1 MTVQSIP
8 GVVFKA
14 RAREGMQRGVNQLV
28 DAVRPTLGPCPRVV
42 AVEHTFRHRTPELL
56 DNAGVITRRIIE
68 LADRGADVGAMLLR
82 HLLWRVHEE
91 AGDGT
96 ATAAILFQAV
106 YNRGMQ
112 YLAAGGDGMALRRH
126 LERGLNAILA
136 ELERQTLPVQG
147 QARLTELAA
156 SLCFDEPLAHVLGEV
171 FAIVGE
177 HGLAEIRSGQSR
189 GVERQY
195 TEGAYWSGGALSQL
209 LLADQTR
216 LRSDLAD
223 VAVLIS
229 DLDLD
234 DPRQLM
240 PLIAE
245 AMQRGVGSLL
255 VVAASTSDTITAM
268 LLAASRDP
276 ERFRAV
282 AVKTPGLGLVEQAE
296 ALEDLAT
303 LTGGRRLL
311 KAAGD
316 TLRGL
321 TVDGLGRARRA
332 WCDRNYTGIIG
343 GKGDPRELRRQL
355 AALKAALAHT
365 DEPLQQGALRKRIGR
380 LSGGSALITVGGA
393 TESEITLREERAK
406 RTAELLRAA
415 LREGVVPGGGVAL
428 LACRPRLRAM
438 LEASA
443 DLDAQVAFRILLRAV
458 EEPLRVIAG
467 NSGHEPADVLARL
480 QGAAEGV
487 GLDALSNSVVDMAEA
502 GIYDVA
508 AAQKVAIRAAISGAA
523 TALTVDTVVHK
534 RNPVSAAGKP

>member
-1 MTVQSIP
+1 MTAQSIP
-8 GVVFKA
+8 GVVFEA

-42 AVEHTFRHRTPELL
+42 AVEHTFRQRTPELL

-68 LADRGADVGAMLLR
+68 LPDRGADVGAMMLR
-82 HLLWRVHEE
+82 HMLWRVHEE

-96 ATAAILFQAV
+96 ATAAVLFQAI

-112 YLAAGGDGMALRRH
+112 FLAAGGDGQALRRH
-126 LERGLNAILA
+126 LERGLAAILE
-136 ELERQTLPVQG
+136 ELDRQTRPVQG
-147 QARLTELAA
+147 QAQLTALAE
-156 SLCFDEPLAHVLGEV
+156 SLCFDEPLARILGEV
-171 FAIVGE
+171 FTIVGE
-177 HGLAEIRSGQSR
+177 HGLAEVRIGQGR
-189 GVERQY
+189 TIERQY
-195 TEGAYWSGGALSQL
+195 TEGAYWQSGGLSQL
-209 LLADQTR
+209 LYADQAL

-240 PLIAE
+240 PLITAT
-245 AMQRGVGSLL
+245 MQRGVGSLL
-255 VVAASTSDTITAM
+255 IIAASASETVTAM

-276 ERFRAV
+276 ERFRAM
-282 AVKTPGLGLVEQAE
+282 AVKTPGVGLVEQAE
-296 ALEDLAT
+296 AMEDLAL

-316 TLRGL
+316 TLRGFG
-321 TVDGLGRARRA
+321 VDDLGRARRA
-332 WCDRNYTGIIG
+332 WCDRKYMGVSG
-343 GKGDPRELRRQL
+343 GRGNPRALRRQID
-355 AALKAALAHT
+355 ALTAALARA
-365 DEPLQQGALRKRIGR
+365 DEPLKRGALRQRVGR
-380 LSGGSALITVGGA
+380 LYGGSATITVGGA
-393 TESEITLREERAK
+393 TESEITMREERAK
-406 RTAELLRAA
+406 RAAELLRAA

-428 LACRPRLRAM
+428 LACRSRLRAM

-458 EEPLRVIAG
+458 EEPLRVIAS

-487 GLDALSNSVVDMAEA
+487 GLDALTNTVVDMAEA

-534 RNPVSAAGKP
+534 RNPASAGGKP